1 VKEQSHKEEM
11 SAALRGDFERLRE
24 RGVSASLVP
33 QDEPGRDE
41 EPPVVEPAPI
51 VAGDQPADKPA
62 EPAAEA
68 PDEHAD
74 EPPARSGWLSR
85 LAGR

>member
-11 SAALRGDFERLRE
+11 SAALRGDFQRLRD

-33 QDEPGRDE
+33 QDEPGPGQ
-41 EPPVVEPAPI
+41 EPPVVEPAE
-51 VAGDQPADKPA
+51 KPA

-68 PDEHAD
+68 PDEHVD